1 MRGCA
6 ATRDVCSRRDPRGI
20 CIERSRRRTLSSML
34 RDMLVVGAG
43 PAGILVW
50 ERREL
55 IAQMKANCVA
65 FAQAIEREQ
74 NCFCWKM
81 QRRRGTFFTRPALA
95 PWEPALTL
103 DAILG
108 PPSGD
113 PQYLG
118 CRCERVP
125 VGGRPAPDVDRSGAR
140 AARRAGY
147 AATPSA
153 LNGGL

>member
-1 MRGCA
+1 VGNA
-6 ATRDVCSRRDPRGI
+6 ARVTYVSAMSETEPS
-20 CIERSRRRTLSSML
+20 ERSAVGLSHTGADALGRPLPVIRLSASK
-34 RDMLVVGAG
+34 RD
-43 PAGILVW
+43 
-50 ERREL
+50 REL

-103 DAILG
+103 HAIPG

-113 PQYLG
+113 QQYLG
-118 CRCERVP
+118 CRCKRVP
-125 VGGRPAPDVDRSGAR
+125 VGRRPASDLDRAGAR
-140 AARRAGY
+140 AAGLHGIC
-147 AATPSA
+147 SA
-153 LNGGL
+153 VFLADGDL

>member
-1 MRGCA
+1 
-6 ATRDVCSRRDPRGI
+6 
-20 CIERSRRRTLSSML
+20 ML

-103 DAILG
+103 HAIPG

-113 PQYLG
+113 QQYLG
-118 CRCERVP
+118 CRCKRVP
-125 VGGRPAPDVDRSGAR
+125 VGRRPASDLDRAGAR
-140 AARRAGY
+140 AAGLHGIC
-147 AATPSA
+147 SA
-153 LNGGL
+153 VFLADGDL